1 MAKSHT
7 FSYGDQGKNI
17 VSREHSS
24 AARVVFLGLD
34 VGNGNHIGVLVIILC
49 HNSP

>member
-1 MAKSHT
+1 M
-7 FSYGDQGKNI
+7 QVI
-17 VSREHSS
+17 VGVHDYIF
-24 AARVVFLGLD
+24 ATLLHLLQVFLGLD